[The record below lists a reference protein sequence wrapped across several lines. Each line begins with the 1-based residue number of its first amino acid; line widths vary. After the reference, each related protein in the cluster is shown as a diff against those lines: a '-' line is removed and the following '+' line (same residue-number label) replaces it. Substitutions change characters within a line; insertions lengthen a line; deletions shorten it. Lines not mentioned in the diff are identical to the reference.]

1 MESQAH
7 VLSQLCSTRHS
18 RAVSG
23 PIMPSRNQGHE
34 PCKEQLDESLPL
46 TPSCHYPGN
55 IPQYQLKEVIPE
67 GVFKKLLFVCT
78 NLIFKNYEAQM
89 FCWRKNCV
97 KDISKDVA
105 GKGSSMNRKRRI
117 GNPLLSLVLVLSLES
132 IKQKVAEK

>member
-105 GKGSSMNRKRRI
+105 GRG
-117 GNPLLSLVLVLSLES
+117 
-132 IKQKVAEK
+132 QA